1 MGGPY
6 TVKVINTLCVQEKER
21 KKSDLCSSCRT
32 EKTSTNHANSARKS
46 KNQLD
51 SFRSSSAPAPS
62 HSYLLRTS
70 TVLSS
75 RPHVTLLPEN
85 LPLSLAAVTLPI
97 HFVDNIHTHT
107 HTHTITLWYMM

>member
-51 SFRSSSAPAPS
+51 SFRSVLHPPPPTPTYCARPRCSPLVLMC
-62 HSYLLRTS
+62 HCCQKTC
-70 TVLSS
+70 LSS
-75 RPHVTLLPEN
+75 CWGPGGKKTK
-85 LPLSLAAVTLPI
+85 TKKKKK
-97 HFVDNIHTHT
+97 
-107 HTHTITLWYMM
+107 